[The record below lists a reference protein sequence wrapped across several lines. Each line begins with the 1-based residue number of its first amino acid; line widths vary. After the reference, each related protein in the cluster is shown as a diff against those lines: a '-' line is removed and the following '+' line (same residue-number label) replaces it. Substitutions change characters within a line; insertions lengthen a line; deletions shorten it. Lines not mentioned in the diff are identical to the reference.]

1 MAGKKYLTVAIQKN
15 GRLNSDSLQFLG
27 ECGLP
32 INFDCKLYDRQKS
45 SKIEL
50 VCVRDDD
57 IPRLVAEQI
66 CDVGIVGKN
75 VFLERKIALE
85 ANIAIPIK
93 NFEIIRTLG
102 FGACR
107 LSLAVPNSVNFENL
121 TDLNGKKIATS
132 YPYLLKKFLI
142 ENNINAQIVYLSGSV
157 EIAPKLKLAD
167 LICDLVATG
176 KTLQEHDLCEVYC
189 ILNSEAILFTAAT
202 LSSQKQLILNSLLEA
217 SKWTM

>member
-1 MAGKKYLTVAIQKN
+1 MAGKKYLTVAIQKS

-32 INFDCKLYDRQKS
+32 INPDCKLYDRQKN
-45 SKIEL
+45 SKVDL

-75 VFLERKIALE
+75 VFLERKIAYE
-85 ANIAIPIK
+85 SNVASKVK

-107 LSLAVPNSVNFENL
+107 LSFAVPNNFSFENL

-132 YPYLLKKFLI
+132 YPYLLKKFLV
-142 ENNINAQIVYLSGSV
+142 ENCINAEIVYLSGSV

-167 LICDLVATG
+167 LVCDLVATG
-176 KTLQEHDLCEVYC
+176 KTLAEHDLREVC
-189 ILNSEAILFTAAT
+189 CLLNSEAILFKAST
-202 LSSQKQLILNSLLEA
+202 LCSQKQLILDSLLGQGV
-217 SKWTM
+217 K

>member
-1 MAGKKYLTVAIQKN
+1 MADKKYLTVAIQKN

-27 ECGLP
+27 ECGLT
-32 INFDCKLYDRQKS
+32 INFDFKLYDRKKS
-45 SKIEL
+45 SKVEL

-85 ANIAIPIK
+85 ANVATPVK
-93 NFEIIRTLG
+93 NFEIIRNLG

-107 LSLAVPNSVNFENL
+107 LSFAVPNNIVFEKL

-132 YPYLLKKFLI
+132 YPYLLKKFLL

-167 LICDLVATG
+167 IICDLVATG
-176 KTLQEHDLCEVYC
+176 NTLLQHDLREVYC
-189 ILNSEAILFTAAT
+189 ILNSEAILFTASE
-202 LSSQKQLILNSLLEA
+202 LSSQKQLILSSLVGGPVDG
-217 SKWTM
+217 